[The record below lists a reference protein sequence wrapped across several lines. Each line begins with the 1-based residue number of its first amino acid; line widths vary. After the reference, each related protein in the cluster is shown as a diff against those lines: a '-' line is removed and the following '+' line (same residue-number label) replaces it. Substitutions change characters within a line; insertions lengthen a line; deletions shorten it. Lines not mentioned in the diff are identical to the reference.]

1 MALFEVS
8 HGLHYS
14 VFNLIVFFFFF
25 FHNLISFSLYS
36 FDIVRDSLG
45 LVRSEFPHTAYFV
58 AGTQVREFFG
68 GVCKKKKKP

>member
-14 VFNLIVFFFFF
+14 VFNLIVFFF